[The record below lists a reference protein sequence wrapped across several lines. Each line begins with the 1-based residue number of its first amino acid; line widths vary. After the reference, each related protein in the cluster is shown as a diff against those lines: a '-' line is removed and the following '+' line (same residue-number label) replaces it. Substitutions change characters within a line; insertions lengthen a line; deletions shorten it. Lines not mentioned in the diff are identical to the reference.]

1 MSRVI
6 DGLIAYR
13 VLKLLVTP
21 FNRTKAFELGI
32 IDDKGKVLKKSR
44 DIKDPQ
50 ERNAY
55 TLLIRFVFNL
65 KRLLS
70 KVGIRGPLGSSA
82 AAALAFFK
90 EEAGEQLSETAAL
103 DIEREI
109 YKYITSEGFEFDLS
123 ENYGEPLTEGTY
135 KVKHDIYN
143 SEGDIVINIDEEVY
157 FKETT
162 DIIMGYDVFKHND
175 IYLTTEDLY
184 VWYCKT
190 KNKTTHISKTW

>member
-6 DGLIAYR
+6 DALIAYR

-32 IDDKGKVLKKSR
+32 IDAKGKVLKKSR
-44 DIKDPQ
+44 DISDPK

-65 KRLLS
+65 KRILS

-90 EEAGEQLSETAAL
+90 EQSGENLEV
-103 DIEREI
+103 ERVVYNHLKEQ
-109 YKYITSEGFEFDLS
+109 GFEFQLD

-135 KVKHDIYN
+135 KVKHDIHN
-143 SEGDIVINIDEEVY
+143 SEGEVVINMDESVE

-162 DIIMGYDVFKHND
+162 DTIMGYDIFKHNG

-184 VWYCKT
+184 V
-190 KNKTTHISKTW
+190 

>member
-6 DGLIAYR
+6 DALVAYR

-21 FNRTKAFELGI
+21 FNRTQAFKLGI

-44 DIKDPQ
+44 DISDPK

-65 KRLLS
+65 KKLLS
-70 KVGIRGPLGSSA
+70 KVGIRGPVGSAA

-90 EEAGEQLSETAAL
+90 EQHGENVEV
-103 DIEREI
+103 EKVI
-109 YKYITSEGFEFDLS
+109 YNHLKEQGFEFQIN

-143 SEGDIVINIDEEVY
+143 SEGEVVINIDEEVY

-184 VWYCKT
+184 V
-190 KNKTTHISKTW
+190 

>member
-6 DGLIAYR
+6 DAVIAYR

-32 IDDKGKVLKKSR
+32 IDEKGKVLKKSR
-44 DIKDPQ
+44 DIKNAE

-65 KRLLS
+65 KKLLA
-70 KVGIRGPLGSSA
+70 KIGIRGPLGSA
-82 AAALAFFK
+82 AAAAFAFFK
-90 EEAGEQLSETAAL
+90 EEYGNNVEVEKVIYNHLKEQ
-103 DIEREI
+103 
-109 YKYITSEGFEFDLS
+109 GFEFQID

-143 SEGDIVINIDEEVY
+143 SEGEIVINMDESVE

-162 DIIMGYDVFKHND
+162 DTIMGYDVFKYNGV
-175 IYLTTEDLY
+175 YLTTEDLY
-184 VWYCKT
+184 VWSCK
-190 KNKTTHISKTW
+190 N